1 MSKSRRSKKLWSRKL
16 LQAAK
21 SEASSV
27 ICSDLAPKL
36 DAAEKENVALKAKVL
51 SMLEEPELRIIERN
65 LSTRAAETASKQ
77 HLESIKRNFFSN
89 HMSLYCATLPCEN
102 YDKLNEA
109 LARGDHSWTALTL
122 KLCSSLEVANK
133 LVQSTHGNAGLLL
146 EKVEELEKIIKRGDS
161 AVAAVKAITITSV
174 GDGKPSTG
182 SEHVK

>member
-1 MSKSRRSKKLWSRKL
+1 MILSLTADEVLPPRL
-16 LQAAK
+16 LFYVD
-21 SEASSV
+21 EASYV
-27 ICSDLAPKL
+27 EIDNC
-36 DAAEKENVALKAKVL
+36 E
-51 SMLEEPELRIIERN
+51 I
-65 LSTRAAETASKQ
+65 
-77 HLESIKRNFFSN
+77 
-89 HMSLYCATLPCEN
+89 EN
-102 YDKLNEA
+102 YDKLNET

-146 EKVEELEKIIKRGDS
+146 EKVEELEKIIKRGNS

>member
-1 MSKSRRSKKLWSRKL
+1 MMRATGGPL
-16 LQAAK
+16 LCIGDLLGDVGEDAAPP
-21 SEASSV
+21 ETIPPPPPSSSPSLLEV
-27 ICSDLAPKL
+27 GARAAQPSDLPRL
-36 DAAEKENVALKAKVL
+36 F
-51 SMLEEPELRIIERN
+51 
-65 LSTRAAETASKQ
+65 Q
-77 HLESIKRNFFSN
+77 
-89 HMSLYCATLPCEN
+89 EN

-161 AVAAVKAITITSV
+161 AVAAVKAVTITSV